1 MNELR
6 NGYYKSNVGAIFCY
20 KEDILHC
27 EDGPALITQDGS
39 RFWFLDGIEYTEEE
53 FNHWLSKKELN
64 KKLQYTLTEKEPIKK
79 IKI

>member
-27 EDGPALITQDGS
+27 DDGPALITQDGS
-39 RFWFLDGIEYTEEE
+39 RFWFLDGVELTEEE

-64 KKLQYTLTEKEPIKK
+64 ETLHKKLKEKDSIKK
-79 IKI
+79 LKI